1 MILADEDRPNTNA
14 DIDNV
19 ISAQF
24 PPDPNNFP
32 LNSNSRKQAI
42 RLEAIILKNM
52 LHGPCG
58 KLNPSSPCMQD
69 GKCSKGFPKQYCEKT
84 VVMKDNS
91 YPEYQRLSP
100 VHGGQSV
107 VSTVKSKN
115 CVIDNRWIVPHS
127 PYLLLRYNAH
137 INVELCMSPLASKY
151 LFK

>member
-24 PPDPNNFP
+24 PPDPNNCP
-32 LNSNSRKQAI
+32 LKSDSRKQAI
-42 RLEAIILKNM
+42 GLEAIILKNM
-52 LHGPCG
+52 LHG

-115 CVIDNRWIVPHS
+115 CVIDNRCIVPHS